1 MYFKIAAES
10 GTFSK
15 STEETVVITSKT
27 LELALVQYFQMI
39 LQWVFITGDADSE
52 IKLVDIFDFETLK
65 GIEFVKVTLTDN
77 TIASE

>member
-1 MYFKIAAES
+1 MYFKIVAES

-27 LELALVQYFQMI
+27 LELALVQYFEMI

-52 IKLVDIFDFETLK
+52 IKFVDIFDFETLK

-77 TIASE
+77 TIVSE